1 MPLPPL
7 APSERRLAQLASGVS
22 WLCLTAGVAVLVNSV
37 ASSVYAPRER
47 LFVAATGAALFS
59 MFLPLRR
66 TAASPRDDRRAFA
79 QLLWMLSISAL
90 AMFLAWRRDTTS
102 SAPGVAALV
111 SALLWAG
118 LGFVY
123 FRAAPGVNLG
133 AVVAPPA
140 DAPAKAVQLG
150 VRVAPAPIPA
160 APAVEAT
167 AEPKA
172 AAAASLG

>member
-7 APSERRLAQLASGVS
+7 AASERRLAQLASGLS
-22 WLCLTAGVAVLVNSV
+22 WLCLIAGVAVLGNSV

-79 QLLWMLSISAL
+79 PLLWMLSIGAL
-90 AMFLAWRRDTTS
+90 AMFMAWCRDTSS
-102 SAPGVAALV
+102 SALGMAALV
-111 SALLWAG
+111 SVLLWAG

-133 AVVAPPA
+133 AVIAPPA
-140 DAPAKAVQLG
+140 GAPVKAVQLG
-150 VRVAPAPIPA
+150 VRVAPAPIPV
-160 APAVEAT
+160 APAVEVAP
-167 AEPKA
+167 EPKGA
-172 AAAASLG
+172 AGASHG